1 MWRKDT
7 NFFRVC
13 QNRNRKDNIDVYQR
27 CINVTLNVIFVRYMQ
42 KWMCQKKILYIST
55 KVTTMAEAPYLGAS
69 ES

>member
-27 CINVTLNVIFVRYMQ
+27 CINVTFVRYMQ